1 MERNPP
7 SRKPPDISRLGMN
20 LQQATYTPAW
30 NLLLI
35 TAGSVLFSVGAKGI
49 VIPQEFIT
57 SGLFGTGLL
66 VYYHTGLLT
75 PALWF
80 LLFNIPLFAASWRY
94 VSRRFFLYS
103 IYATVTFTVAFEL
116 IEIEIGVQ
124 NQVYAAL
131 AGGFV
136 CGAGHGLI
144 LRSLGSGGGLD
155 VLAILLNQKFS
166 IGVGKFYFAYNMVL
180 YTFSLTYLSIDLFI
194 ASILL
199 MFITT
204 TTMEYV
210 LAMFSQRKLVYI
222 ISDKSHELTRAV
234 TADLQRGAT
243 LIKARGAYTG
253 KDKEIIMTITNNVQ
267 LKRLEEMVF
276 TIDPAAFFIVENT
289 FNVIGLGFSRRKI
302 Y

>member
-1 MERNPP
+1 
-7 SRKPPDISRLGMN
+7 
-20 LQQATYTPAW
+20 
-30 NLLLI
+30 
-35 TAGSVLFSVGAKGI
+35 VL
-49 VIPQEFIT
+49 
-57 SGLFGTGLL
+57 
-66 VYYHTGLLT
+66 
-75 PALWF
+75 
-80 LLFNIPLFAASWRY
+80 
-94 VSRRFFLYS
+94 
-103 IYATVTFTVAFEL
+103 FTVAFEL

-222 ISDKSHELTRAV
+222 ISDKSRELTRAV